1 MARWLPLHQSV
12 SVIRLNCS
20 SVETEEGHIITMKL
34 KWISNENF

>member
-20 SVETEEGHIITMKL
+20 SVETEEGGGGTHYNDEAEMD
-34 KWISNENF
+34 F

>member
-20 SVETEEGHIITMKL
+20 SVETEEGGGTHYNDEAEMD
-34 KWISNENF
+34 F